1 MNATIGS
8 VVHFYCFPYFPEHN
22 ISWYIN
28 GSELVRSTS
37 SAVSLLSETIVEIT
51 AHPEFNTT
59 AVYCRLNGTSIT
71 SPTAVL
77 LIQGR
82 ERFYCEL
89 GPVSDLC
96 ATEYGPDYLLV
107 SWIAPFSLDITESD
121 SDMWFSLSALT
132 PNGSLLPCPAC
143 QNITNTFYN
152 LSLSSFHHKGVY
164 EIEVV
169 AGNVYSSGNRPVKMP
184 VYVMEQVSTHKDL
197 SNISTNSTALGM
209 LYIL

>member
-1 MNATIGS
+1 M
-8 VVHFYCFPYFPEHN
+8 VHPSLALQQFYSFK
-22 ISWYIN
+22 
-28 GSELVRSTS
+28 
-37 SAVSLLSETIVEIT
+37 VERDSIQT
-51 AHPEFNTT
+51 RTCNFHFLNNTDIANTT
-59 AVYCRLNGTSIT
+59 
-71 SPTAVL
+71 L
-77 LIQGR
+77 LG
-82 ERFYCEL
+82 EL

-96 ATEYGPDYLLV
+96 ATENGPDYLLV
-107 SWIAPFSLDITESD
+107 SWKAPFSLDITESD

>member
-1 MNATIGS
+1 MVHPSLALQQFYSFKVERGS
-8 VVHFYCFPYFPEHN
+8 IQTRTCNFHFLN
-22 ISWYIN
+22 N
-28 GSELVRSTS
+28 TDV
-37 SAVSLLSETIVEIT
+37 A
-51 AHPEFNTT
+51 NTT
-59 AVYCRLNGTSIT
+59 
-71 SPTAVL
+71 L
-77 LIQGR
+77 LG
-82 ERFYCEL
+82 EL

-96 ATEYGPDYLLV
+96 ATENGPDYLLI
-107 SWIAPFSLDITESD
+107 SWKSPFSHHT
-121 SDMWFSLSALT
+121 DMWFSLSVLT
-132 PNGSLLPCPAC
+132 PNGSLLTCPAC